1 MSGRSKPEQG
11 SGECELLLIRRIW
24 GNVATSVPMR
34 WSGGRVGL
42 RRRIKAPFSQGARV
56 QIPSGLFWAAGG
68 RFPLM
73 VRDGDV
79 ESGRG
84 AGVEDGDVC
93 AQASHGQLRR
103 RRRES
108 NTLPFR
114 SCRSPPTA
122 RPSNFS
128 VTWTAPRECIARHA
142 STRSPPRFTF
152 RDTLPVVTHRG
163 LFSLV
168 RIIKGSCVGFNVHS

>member
-1 MSGRSKPEQG
+1 MSGRSEPEQG
-11 SGECELLLIRRIW
+11 SGECELLFIRRIW
-24 GNVATSVPMR
+24 GNVPHSVFMR

-56 QIPSGLFWAAGG
+56 QIPSGLFWKK
-68 RFPLM
+68 
-73 VRDGDV
+73 
-79 ESGRG
+79 SGRG

-114 SCRSPPTA
+114 SPWSDRAGRRRRHAPPTSRSRGRLRGSVSLATHPPA
-122 RPSNFS
+122 RLRDLRSEIHSRLSRIGGCFPWSGS
-128 VTWTAPRECIARHA
+128 LKARVWV
-142 STRSPPRFTF
+142 STCTS
-152 RDTLPVVTHRG
+152 
-163 LFSLV
+163 
-168 RIIKGSCVGFNVHS
+168 